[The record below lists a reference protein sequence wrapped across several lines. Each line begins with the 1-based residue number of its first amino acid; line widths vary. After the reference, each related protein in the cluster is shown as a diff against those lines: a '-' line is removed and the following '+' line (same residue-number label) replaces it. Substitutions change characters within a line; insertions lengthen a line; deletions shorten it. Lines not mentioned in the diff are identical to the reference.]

1 MYLKKRVTHF
11 VFSLMIT
18 FFLLRFFLFFL
29 PSANLIL
36 GKYNIHHLYT
46 GAFLLV
52 VVSIFFLVDIV
63 NGYTTA
69 LAGIASA
76 FILDELIYLIATD
89 GSDQAYLS
97 PMSIWGS
104 IIVISIVL
112 IVTGAVY
119 FYAQRKK

>member
-1 MYLKKRVTHF
+1 MHLKKKVIRF

-18 FFLLRFFLFFL
+18 FFLLRFFLFFF
-29 PSANLIL
+29 PSANLTF
-36 GKYNIHHLYT
+36 GKYNIHHFYS

-52 VVSIFFLVDIV
+52 IVGIFFLADII
-63 NGYTTA
+63 NGYTTT

-97 PMSIWGS
+97 SVSLWGS

-112 IVTGAVY
+112 IITGGVY
-119 FYAQRKK
+119 YYAHRKK